1 MKENSTKLAETANNG
16 CDLSRS
22 NSSNSNTFR
31 FLLLQCTHVVLY
43 LLHTW
48 LGKACHAKYAGGLTG
63 KSKVKMFSILSKNVG
78 W

>member
-22 NSSNSNTFR
+22 NSSNTFR

-48 LGKACHAKYAGGLTG
+48 LGKACHAKFAGVDRLKCFLFFPKTWAG
-63 KSKVKMFSILSKNVG
+63 K
-78 W
+78 